1 MSAKETKPD
10 TKINPVAVAIGKEI
24 NTIRTGLGLNQSNF
38 AEMVG
43 MKQAMISR
51 YEAGHETPGVAGML
65 KMAMALSKNQGETA
79 SIIDTL
85 ISGAIKIIRKTEDE
99 KFALSA
105 PKPKAK
111 AVTKIKAKA
120 PAKPKDKKAVK
131 AAKVSTKATARAAAL
146 DQPDGKPKRSHS
158 KKATVAVTPDPE
170 PFIDIPPGA
179 PEA

>member
-1 MSAKETKPD
+1 MSAKKTKPD

-38 AEMVG
+38 AEKVG

-85 ISGAIKIIRKTEDE
+85 ISGAVKIIRKTEDE

-111 AVTKIKAKA
+111 PEPAASPKAKA
-120 PAKPKDKKAVK
+120 KAAK
-131 AAKVSTKATARAAAL
+131 AAKVSKKTTARAAAL
-146 DQPDGKPKRSHS
+146 DQPDKPKG
-158 KKATVAVTPDPE
+158 KKIKAAVPDTFE
-170 PFIDIPPGA
+170 R
-179 PEA
+179 